1 MADFETKRGVFSSR
15 TDATGAYDAGLRK
28 YMLSVYNYMFLA
40 LVVTGATAYW
50 ISGLATTTDPAAA
63 VASLPNGVMLTSIGT
78 LLFGSPLRWL
88 VIFAP
93 LGLVLLLNYRL
104 DRMSLGGAQAAFWVF
119 SGLIGL
125 SMASIFLVFTAMSIA
140 QVFFITAAA
149 FGGLSLYGYTTQ
161 KNLSAMGS
169 FLIMGVWGILI
180 ASIVNIFLHSSM
192 MSWVISVAGVGIFAG
207 LTAYDTQRIKQMYY
221 YVGGNEAVAGKTAI
235 MGALALYLDFINMF
249 QFLLSLVGN
258 RR

>member
-1 MADFETKRGVFSSR
+1 MADFETNRGVFSTR
-15 TDATGAYDAGLRK
+15 TDATGAFDAGLRK
-28 YMLSVYNYMFLA
+28 YMLRVYNYMFLA
-40 LVVTGATAYW
+40 LVVTGFTAYFVFNMAV
-50 ISGLATTTDPAAA
+50 GTDPET
-63 VASLPNGVMLTSIGT
+63 GRMGLTG
-78 LLFGSPLRWL
+78 LGQALFLSPLKWVL
-88 VIFAP
+88 MFAP
-93 LGLVLLLNYRL
+93 LAMVLFINVRFE
-104 DRMSLGGAQAAFWVF
+104 RMSLGSAQAAFWVF
-119 SGLIGL
+119 AGLIGV
-125 SMASIFLVFTAMSIA
+125 SMSVIFLVFTAMSIA

-161 KNLSAMGS
+161 RSLSGLGS

-192 MSWVISVAGVGIFAG
+192 MGWVISVAGVGIFAG
-207 LTAYDTQRIKQMYY
+207 LTAYDTQKIKQMYY

-249 QFLLSLVGN
+249 QFLLSLIGN